1 MTAGRPKYPA
11 AARQLLR
18 TTLLDSVAHLLR
30 DRPWSAVTMAAIAQD
45 AGVSRQTVYN
55 EFGGREGVAQ
65 AYVLREAA
73 GFVDAIRGVVGR
85 HAGEPRRALS
95 AAFDW
100 FLTAASEHPVLSAI
114 AGDEGNEELL
124 ALLTTQGGPLLESAT
139 DQLALVLQETW
150 DGVALDDAR
159 VVAECVVR
167 LAISHAA
174 LPSGTA
180 AQSAGDIATVLGPYA
195 DQLLA
200 SAQMRHART
209 ASA

>member
-1 MTAGRPKYPA
+1 VSPGRPKYPA
-11 AARQLLR
+11 AARALLR
-18 TTLLDSVAHLLR
+18 TTLLDAVDHILR
-30 DRPWSAVTMAAIAQD
+30 DRPWSAVTMAAIAAD

-55 EFGGREGVAQ
+55 EFGGRDGVAQ

-85 HAGEPRRALS
+85 HAGDPRRALA

-100 FLTAASEHPVLSAI
+100 FLTAASDHPVLSAI
-114 AGDEGNEELL
+114 AGEEGNEELL

-150 DGVALDDAR
+150 DGVAIADAR
-159 VVAECVVR
+159 AVAECVVR

-180 AQSAGDIATVLGPYA
+180 AQSAAQIATLLGPYA
-195 DQLLA
+195 EQLL
-200 SAQMRHART
+200 SAAAARD
-209 ASA
+209 AA